1 MLVLLLASSDVENL
15 TRQLRENYI
24 YALLHHEVEYVESK
38 KPGILGQAVSEE
50 SSRIINGLGPSI
62 GQLVRAIA
70 TFLAGVIIGF
80 SYSWELTILTLIAA
94 PVVILAGSKFANAMG
109 NWIETQMRDHKEAD
123 SIAEES
129 IRNYKTVTALGAES
143 QLESK
148 YVSLVESTCFSDVD

>member
-1 MLVLLLASSDVENL
+1 
-15 TRQLRENYI
+15 
-24 YALLHHEVEYVESK
+24 
-38 KPGILGQAVSEE
+38 
-50 SSRIINGLGPSI
+50 
-62 GQLVRAIA
+62 
-70 TFLAGVIIGF
+70 
-80 SYSWELTILTLIAA
+80 
-94 PVVILAGSKFANAMG
+94 MG